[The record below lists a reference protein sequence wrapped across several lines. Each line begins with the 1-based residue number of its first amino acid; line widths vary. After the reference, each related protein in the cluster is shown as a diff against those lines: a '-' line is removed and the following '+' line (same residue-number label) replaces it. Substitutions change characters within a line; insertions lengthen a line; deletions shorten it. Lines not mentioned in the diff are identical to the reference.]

1 MKVSVI
7 IPTYNRA
14 ALVVRA
20 IRSVLD
26 QEEPA
31 DEIIVV
37 DDGSTDETSQVL
49 ETFGNAIRVVS
60 RPNEG
65 VSAARNS
72 GIAAARYPWI
82 AFLDSDDVWHPQKL
96 ALQKAFHRKHPS
108 IRWSHT
114 NEAWIRNG
122 KPVPQRAHHAKA
134 EGEAFYKMLDF
145 CKIAPST
152 VMLHKTLLKEVGV
165 FDEKLPVCED
175 YDLWLRILR
184 RYPVGLVETVLT
196 TKYAGHPQLS
206 LSSHILDRYRVEAL
220 LKHLPDRR
228 VEAEIVKKIMILE
241 KGAKKHRN
249 EAISAFCTR
258 IRRRL
263 RLPE

>member
-14 ALVVRA
+14 TLVTRA

-31 DEIIVV
+31 DEIIVI

-49 ETFGNAIRVVS
+49 KTFGDAIRLV
-60 RPNEG
+60 RRKNGG

-72 GIAAARYPWI
+72 GIAQARYPWI
-82 AFLDSDDVWHPQKL
+82 AFLDSDDVWHPRKL
-96 ALQKAFHRKHPS
+96 ALQKAFHQENPS
-108 IRWSHT
+108 LRWSHT

-122 KPVPQRAHHAKA
+122 KSVKQRAHHAKVKGA
-134 EGEAFYKMLDF
+134 AFYEMLDF

-152 VMLHKTLLKEVGV
+152 VMLHETVFKEAGM
-165 FDEKLPVCED
+165 FDETLPVCED

-184 RYPVGLVETVLT
+184 RYPVGLVEAVLT

-206 LSSHILDRYRVEAL
+206 FSSYILDRYRVEAL
-220 LKHLPDRR
+220 LKHLPDKC
-228 VEAEIVKKIMILE
+228 VEAEIAKKIAVLE

-249 EAISAFCTR
+249 RETEAFCTALR
-258 IRRRL
+258 ERL
-263 RLPE
+263 RLQV